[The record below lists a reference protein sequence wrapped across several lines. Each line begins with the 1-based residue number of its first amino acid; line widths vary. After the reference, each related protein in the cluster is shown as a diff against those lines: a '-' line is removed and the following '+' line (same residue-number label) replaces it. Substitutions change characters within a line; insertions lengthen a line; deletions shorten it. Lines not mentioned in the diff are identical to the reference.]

1 MVGSSEYLMNPSP
14 EKCQAWKERFL
25 PKNDKDSTSSN
36 GKKWDLRIVITY
48 RRLHGYLPS
57 YWNQRF
63 KLFRSKKGNKSV
75 GHQEW
80 PRVNS
85 DIRIPSFEEW
95 FIKHYYNQPQKQLH
109 LAQRSYN
116 SWKACSN
123 GITIVNTHKDE
134 HLTTNLV
141 CKGLNGATH
150 TCSGLRK
157 YDDQDHQRSR
167 VKRRLRNRN
176 ASVNLDYDILPV
188 FAYENGLVD
197 MSPVQLRKT

>member
-1 MVGSSEYLMNPSP
+1 MWCIDRVKSNLLFYEIDHLFVPAPYYRLYYLHYFLLFVAPSSQIYHWHGRQP
-14 EKCQAWKERFL
+14 KVL
-25 PKNDKDSTSSN
+25 PTSYKTTTCNTS
-36 GKKWDLRIVITY
+36 
-48 RRLHGYLPS
+48 LH
-57 YWNQRF
+57 
-63 KLFRSKKGNKSV
+63 K
-75 GHQEW
+75 
-80 PRVNS
+80 
-85 DIRIPSFEEW
+85 
-95 FIKHYYNQPQKQLH
+95 PQKQLH

-197 MSPVQLRKT
+197 KS